1 VRDRL
6 RLRDIELNQVDV
18 LVLGAGPAGCAA
30 AILLARRSHR
40 VMLVSPETPI
50 SGSLAVSIPPSA
62 RRVLEELGALDSVDA
77 AGLYPNLGNSVIWY
91 PGALPGVVGVIAD
104 IDQPRDQLGLI
115 ELPRGTAVVASPYP
129 RPIPGV
135 PVEQNL
141 HGISFAVA
149 NATGG
154 IARLMNETGI
164 AQSSDSIIDLV
175 RSRI

>member
-1 VRDRL
+1 MRNRL

-50 SGSLAVSIPPSA
+50 SGSLPVSIPPS
-62 RRVLEELGALDSVDA
+62 
-77 AGLYPNLGNSVIWY
+77 
-91 PGALPGVVGVIAD
+91 
-104 IDQPRDQLGLI
+104 
-115 ELPRGTAVVASPYP
+115 P

-154 IARLMNETGI
+154 IARLINETGM
-164 AQSSDSIIDLV
+164 AQSADSIIDLI